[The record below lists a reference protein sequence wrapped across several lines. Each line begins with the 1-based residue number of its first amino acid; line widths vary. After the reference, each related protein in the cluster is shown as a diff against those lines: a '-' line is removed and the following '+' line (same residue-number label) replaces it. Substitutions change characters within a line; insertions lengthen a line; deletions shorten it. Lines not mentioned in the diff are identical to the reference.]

1 MSNSLW
7 PCGLYPDPSLHE
19 ISQARILERVAISF
33 SRGFSWPKDWTC
45 NNRWILYL
53 WAIWEAWKVWG
64 GLFLLTEEIL
74 TDKIRAPKNGSRKG
88 ILVKHKVSWAKA
100 NKKIVRT
107 VTQSISIGNAAADW
121 LPVNVGEGFAAVV
134 SVSHNKKDNMGIEK
148 RELRINGSNFR
159 IQHWKVFSH
168 VKEVQHVIR
177 RQCFLGRKLRVLR
190 NTQNGESQDFYFIHE
205 ILPSLPW
212 WRGGSH
218 PTLKLLSY
226 MFKKKKK
233 RC

>member
-7 PCGLYPDPSLHE
+7 PCGLYPGPSLHE

-45 NNRWILYL
+45 NNRWILYH
-53 WAIWEAWKVWG
+53 WAIWEARKVLG
-64 GLFLLTEEIL
+64 GGYTEEIL

-100 NKKIVRT
+100 NKKIVRM
-107 VTQSISIGNAAADW
+107 W
-121 LPVNVGEGFAAVV
+121 LRAFPLETLLPTDSQWMWERGLQQLFG
-134 SVSHNKKDNMGIEK
+134 SYTTKKDNMGIEK
-148 RELRINGSNFR
+148 RELRINSSNFR

-168 VKEVQHVIR
+168 VKEVLHVIR
-177 RQCFLGRKLRVLR
+177 RQCLLERKLTVLR

-212 WRGGSH
+212 WHGGSH
-218 PTLKLLSY
+218 LTLKLLSY
-226 MFKKKKK
+226 MYKKKK